1 MHAAG
6 FDSKSGWRAMDS
18 YLFLK
23 TIHLVGV
30 VIFIG
35 NIVVTAWW
43 KVMADLTRDPKIVA
57 FAQRQ
62 VTLTD
67 WVFTFGGVVLVA
79 VGGIGNAWL
88 HGMPMTTLWLALGN
102 ALFAASG
109 LIWIAVLIPL
119 QTKLARLAREFATAT
134 AIPERYWRLERLW
147 GLFGA
152 VATALP
158 LANVVVMVF
167 KFD

>member
-1 MHAAG
+1 MN
-6 FDSKSGWRAMDS
+6 S
-18 YLFLK
+18 YLLLK
-23 TIHLVGV
+23 TIHVIGV

-43 KVMADLTRDPKIVA
+43 KVMADRTRDPKIVA

-67 WVFTFGGVVLVA
+67 WVFTFSGVVLVA
-79 VGGIGNAWL
+79 VGGIGNAVL
-88 HGMPMTTLWLALGN
+88 NGMPMTTLWLALGN
-102 ALFAASG
+102 GLFALSG

-119 QTKLARLAREFATAT
+119 QVKLARMAKEFSAAL
-134 AIPERYWRLERLW
+134 AIPERYWRLEQLW
-147 GLFGA
+147 GSFGGL
-152 VATALP
+152 ATVLP
-158 LANVVVMVF
+158 LANIVVMVF